1 MRSISQLSIADL
13 RVAGDATETLIDFR
27 AYLPTGGM
35 LVMLAGRWRDD
46 IREALGVRPVEPA
59 YRGSEVKPL
68 NEMPDQE
75 FDQLAKAIGV
85 LVGRFTSAME
95 DPMLPK
101 LLREL
106 KSSLDTQETERAELQ
121 ASVGPS

>member
-1 MRSISQLSIADL
+1 MPSISQLSIADL

-27 AYLPTGGM
+27 AYLPTEGM

-46 IREALGVRPVEPA
+46 IREALGVRPVERA

-68 NEMPDQE
+68 DEMPDLE
-75 FDQLAKAIGV
+75 FDQLAKAVGV
-85 LVGRFTSAME
+85 LVGRFMAAME
-95 DPMLPK
+95 DPVLPK

-106 KSSLDTQETERAELQ
+106 ESSLDTQETKRAELQ
-121 ASVGPS
+121 ASIGPS